1 MTDIKKDEKALTQK
15 LTKEKV
21 VSKLKAKD
29 FMDVKTVS
37 VGPDVTIKEAL
48 LLMKENQID
57 GIPVTEKGGRVVGI
71 ISDYDILL
79 QIAQKNIDEKISFK
93 KDLISLTAESSI
105 KDILVTFVR
114 YKLKRI
120 PVVDAFQ
127 KLVGMINRRDFIF
140 KLLETKIN
148 NEKKSEA
155 A

>member
-1 MTDIKKDEKALTQK
+1 MTDLKKEEKAINK

-29 FMDVKTVS
+29 FMDTKTFS
-37 VGPDVTIKEAL
+37 IGPDVTIKEAL
-48 LLMKENQID
+48 LLMKENQTD
-57 GIPVTEKGGRVVGI
+57 GIPVTEKSGKVVGI

-79 QIAQKNIDEKISFK
+79 QIAQKNIDEKITFK

-120 PVVDAFQ
+120 PIVDAFQ

-148 NEKKSEA
+148 SEKKNEA

>member
-1 MTDIKKDEKALTQK
+1 MTDLKKEEKAINK

-29 FMDVKTVS
+29 FMDTKTVS
-37 VGPDVTIKEAL
+37 IGPDVTIKEAL
-48 LLMKENQID
+48 LLMKENQTD
-57 GIPVTEKGGRVVGI
+57 GIPVTEKSGRVVGI

-120 PVVDAFQ
+120 PIVDAFQ

-148 NEKKSEA
+148 SEKKNEA